1 MREFLII
8 GHKALTS
15 GNFSLNDMPGSAGR
29 MDILCRCT
37 SAALFLSHDMRRDVQ
52 VHLLL
57 LGEPGPQ
64 KIVRFDGDSLR
75 YLNPDE
81 RSSGSLIKKALEKEV
96 GDMEVKSTPGV
107 WVRHGGLGTLLD
119 EFVEKGRKI
128 VYLREDGEDI
138 RDVVGSLDDAVFIM
152 GDHNGVTE
160 EEEILIMGARATV
173 VNVGPLSLHSEH
185 CVTLINNELDRKL
198 PVSDL

>member
-15 GNFSLNDMPGSAGR
+15 GNFSLNDMPGAAGR

-57 LGEPGPQ
+57 LGEPNPQ
-64 KIVRFDGDSLR
+64 KIVRFDGENLR
-75 YLNPDE
+75 YLSPDE

-160 EEEILIMGARATV
+160 EEEKLIMDTGATV

-185 CVTLINNELDRKL
+185 CVTLINNELDRAIT
-198 PVSDL
+198 VE

>member
-1 MREFLII
+1 MRDFLII

-15 GNFSLNDMPGSAGR
+15 GNFSLNDMPGAAGR

-57 LGEPGPQ
+57 LGEPNPQ
-64 KIVRFDGDSLR
+64 KIVRFDGENLR
-75 YLNPDE
+75 YLSPDE

-160 EEEILIMGARATV
+160 EEEILIMGASATM

-185 CVTLINNELDRKL
+185 CVTLINNELDRTITGE
-198 PVSDL
+198 

>member
-15 GNFSLNDMPGSAGR
+15 GNFSLNDMPGAAGR

-57 LGEPGPQ
+57 LGEPDPQ
-64 KIVRFDGDSLR
+64 KIVRFDGENLR
-75 YLNPDE
+75 YLSPDE

-96 GDMEVKSTPGV
+96 GDIEVKSTPGV
-107 WVRHGGLGTLLD
+107 WVRHGGLGNLLD

-138 RDVVGSLDDAVFIM
+138 RNVVGSLDDAVFIM

-160 EEEILIMGARATV
+160 EEEKLIMDTGATV

-185 CVTLINNELDRKL
+185 CVTLINNELDRAIT
-198 PVSDL
+198 VE

>member
-1 MREFLII
+1 MREFLVI

-37 SAALFLSHDMRRDVQ
+37 SAALFLSHDMRRDVH

-57 LGEPGPQ
+57 LGEPNPH
-64 KIVRFDGDSLR
+64 KIVRFDGETLR

-81 RSSGSLIKKALEKEV
+81 RSSGSLIKKALEKDV
-96 GDMEVKSTPGV
+96 GELEIKSTPGV
-107 WVRHGGLGTLLD
+107 WVRHGGLDTLLN

-128 VYLREDGEDI
+128 IYLREDGDDI
-138 RDVVGSLDDAVFIM
+138 RSVAEPLNDAVFIM

-160 EEEILIMGARATV
+160 EEEKLIMSAGATV
-173 VNVGPLSLHSEH
+173 INVGPLSLHSEH
-185 CVTLINNELDRKL
+185 CITLINNELDRTIA
-198 PVSDL
+198 VE

>member
-8 GHKALTS
+8 GHKAVTS
-15 GNFSLNDMPGSAGR
+15 GNFSLNDMPGAAGR

-37 SAALFLSHDMRRDVQ
+37 SAALFLSHDMRRDVH

-57 LGEPGPQ
+57 LGEPYPQ
-64 KIVRFDGDSLR
+64 KIVRFDGESLR

-81 RSSGSLIKKALEKEV
+81 RSGGALIKKALEKEV

-119 EFVEKGRKI
+119 EFVGKGRKI

-138 RDVVGSLDDAVFIM
+138 RDIVGSLGDAVFIM

-160 EEEILIMGARATV
+160 KEEELIMSAGATV

-185 CVTLINNELDRKL
+185 CVTLINNELDRTI
-198 PVSDL
+198 VVE

>member
-1 MREFLII
+1 MRDFLII

-15 GNFSLNDMPGSAGR
+15 GNFSLNDMPGAAGR

-57 LGEPGPQ
+57 LGEPNPQ
-64 KIVRFDGDSLR
+64 KIVRFDGENLR
-75 YLNPDE
+75 YLSPDE

-160 EEEILIMGARATV
+160 EEEILIMGASATV

-185 CVTLINNELDRKL
+185 CVTLINNELDRTITGE
-198 PVSDL
+198 

>member
-37 SAALFLSHDMRRDVQ
+37 SAALFLSHDMRRNVQ

-57 LGEPGPQ
+57 LGEPDPQ
-64 KIVRFDGDSLR
+64 KIIRFDSESLR

-81 RSSGSLIKKALEKEV
+81 RSSGSLIKKALDKEV
-96 GDMEVKSTPGV
+96 GEQEVRSTPGV
-107 WVRHGGLGTLLD
+107 WVRRGGLGMLLD
-119 EFVEKGRKI
+119 EFVQKRCKI

-138 RDVVGSLDDAVFIM
+138 RDVVGTFGDAVFIM
-152 GDHNGVTE
+152 GDHNGVTKE
-160 EEEILIMGARATV
+160 EEEIIYNVGATV

-185 CVTLINNELDRKL
+185 CVTLINNELDRTIIGE
-198 PVSDL
+198 

>member
-15 GNFSLNDMPGSAGR
+15 GKFSLNDMPGAAGR

-52 VHLLL
+52 VYLLL
-57 LGEPGPQ
+57 LGEPDPQ
-64 KIVRFDGDSLR
+64 KIVRFDGETLR

-81 RSSGSLIKKALEKEV
+81 RSSGSLIKKALEKDV

-107 WVRHGGLGTLLD
+107 WVRRGGLDTLLD
-119 EFVEKGRKI
+119 DFVGKGCKI

-138 RDVVGSLDDAVFIM
+138 RNVVDSLDDAVFIM

-160 EEEILIMGARATV
+160 EEEKLIMSAGATV

-185 CVTLINNELDRKL
+185 CVTLINNELDRTITGE
-198 PVSDL
+198 

>member
-8 GHKALTS
+8 GHKAVTS
-15 GNFSLNDMPGSAGR
+15 GNFSLNDMPGAAGR

-37 SAALFLSHDMRRDVQ
+37 SAALFLSHDMRRDVH

-57 LGEPGPQ
+57 LGEPYPQ
-64 KIVRFDGDSLR
+64 KIVRFDGESLR

-81 RSSGSLIKKALEKEV
+81 RSSGALIKKALEKEV

-119 EFVEKGRKI
+119 EFVGKRRKI

-138 RDVVGSLDDAVFIM
+138 RDIVGSLGDAVFIM

-160 EEEILIMGARATV
+160 EEEALIVGAGAMV

-185 CVTLINNELDRKL
+185 CVTLINNELDRTIAG
-198 PVSDL
+198 V

>member
-8 GHKALTS
+8 GHKAVTS
-15 GNFSLNDMPGSAGR
+15 GNFSLNDMPGAAGR

-37 SAALFLSHDMRRDVQ
+37 SAALFLSHDMRRDVH

-57 LGEPGPQ
+57 LGEPYPQ
-64 KIVRFDGDSLR
+64 KIVRFDGESLR

-81 RSSGSLIKKALEKEV
+81 RSSGALIKKALEKEV

-107 WVRHGGLGTLLD
+107 WVRHGGLSTLLD
-119 EFVEKGRKI
+119 EFVGKGRKI
-128 VYLREDGEDI
+128 VYLREDGDDI
-138 RDVVGSLDDAVFIM
+138 RDVVASLDDAVFIM

-160 EEEILIMGARATV
+160 EEEELIMGAGAMV

-185 CVTLINNELDRKL
+185 CVTLINNELDRAIA
-198 PVSDL
+198 VE

>member
-1 MREFLII
+1 MRDFLII

-15 GNFSLNDMPGSAGR
+15 GNFSLNDMPGAAGR

-57 LGEPGPQ
+57 LGEPNPQ
-64 KIVRFDGDSLR
+64 KIVRFDGENLR
-75 YLNPDE
+75 YLSPDE

-138 RDVVGSLDDAVFIM
+138 RDVVSSLDDAVFIM

-160 EEEILIMGARATV
+160 EEEILIMGAGATV

-185 CVTLINNELDRKL
+185 CVTLINNELDRTITGE
-198 PVSDL
+198 

>member
-1 MREFLII
+1 MRDFLII

-15 GNFSLNDMPGSAGR
+15 GNFSLNDMPGAAGR

-57 LGEPGPQ
+57 LGEPNPQ
-64 KIVRFDGDSLR
+64 KIVRFDGENLR
-75 YLNPDE
+75 YLSPDE

-128 VYLREDGEDI
+128 VYLHEDGEDI
-138 RDVVGSLDDAVFIM
+138 RNVVSSLDDAVFIM

-160 EEEILIMGARATV
+160 EEEKLIMDADATV

-185 CVTLINNELDRKL
+185 CVTLINNELDRTITGE
-198 PVSDL
+198 

>member
-1 MREFLII
+1 MRDFLII

-15 GNFSLNDMPGSAGR
+15 GNFSLNDMPGAAGR

-57 LGEPGPQ
+57 LGEPNPQ
-64 KIVRFDGDSLR
+64 KIVRFDGENLR
-75 YLNPDE
+75 YLSPDE

-96 GDMEVKSTPGV
+96 GDIEVKSTPGV

-119 EFVEKGRKI
+119 EFVEKDRKF
-128 VYLREDGEDI
+128 VYLSDDGEDI

-160 EEEILIMGARATV
+160 EEEILIMGAGATV

-185 CVTLINNELDRKL
+185 CVTLINNELDRTITGE
-198 PVSDL
+198 

>member
-1 MREFLII
+1 MRDFLII

-15 GNFSLNDMPGSAGR
+15 GNFSLNDMPGAAGR

-57 LGEPGPQ
+57 LGEPNPQ
-64 KIVRFDGDSLR
+64 KIVRFDGENLR
-75 YLNPDE
+75 YLSPDE

-160 EEEILIMGARATV
+160 EEEILIMGAGATV

-185 CVTLINNELDRKL
+185 CVTLINNELDRTITGE
-198 PVSDL
+198 

>member
-1 MREFLII
+1 MRDFLII

-15 GNFSLNDMPGSAGR
+15 GNFSLNDMPGAAGR

-57 LGEPGPQ
+57 LGEPNPQ
-64 KIVRFDGDSLR
+64 KIVRFDGENLR
-75 YLNPDE
+75 YLSPDE

-107 WVRHGGLGTLLD
+107 WVRHSGLGTLLD

-160 EEEILIMGARATV
+160 EEEILIMGAGATV

-185 CVTLINNELDRKL
+185 CVTLINNELDRTITGE
-198 PVSDL
+198 

>member
-57 LGEPGPQ
+57 LGEPDPQ
-64 KIVRFDGDSLR
+64 KIVRFDGESLR

-81 RSSGSLIKKALEKEV
+81 RSSGSLIKKALDREV
-96 GDMEVKSTPGV
+96 GEQEIRSTPGV
-107 WVRHGGLGTLLD
+107 WVRRGELGMLLD
-119 EFVEKGRKI
+119 EFVKKGRKI
-128 VYLREDGEDI
+128 VYLREDGQDI
-138 RDVVGSLDDAVFIM
+138 RAVAGTFDDAVFIM
-152 GDHNGVTE
+152 GDHNGVTGE
-160 EEEILIMGARATV
+160 EEEIILNVGATV

-185 CVTLINNELDRKL
+185 CVTLINNELDRTIAG
-198 PVSDL
+198 D

>member
-57 LGEPGPQ
+57 LGEPDPQ
-64 KIVRFDGDSLR
+64 KIIRFDGESLR
-75 YLNPDE
+75 YLYPDE
-81 RSSGSLIKKALEKEV
+81 RSSGSLIKKALDKEV
-96 GDMEVKSTPGV
+96 GEQEIRSTPGV
-107 WVRHGGLGTLLD
+107 WVRRGGLAMLLD
-119 EFVEKGRKI
+119 EFVEKRCKI

-138 RDVVGSLDDAVFIM
+138 RNIAGTFNDAVFIM
-152 GDHNGVTE
+152 GDHNGVTKE
-160 EEEILIMGARATV
+160 EEEIISNVGATV
-173 VNVGPLSLHSEH
+173 VIVGPISLLSEH
-185 CVTLINNELDRKL
+185 CVTLINNELDRIII
-198 PVSDL
+198 SE

>member
-8 GHKALTS
+8 GHKAVTS
-15 GNFSLNDMPGSAGR
+15 GNFSLNDMPGAAGR

-57 LGEPGPQ
+57 LGEPDPQ
-64 KIVRFDGDSLR
+64 KIVRFDGENLR
-75 YLNPDE
+75 YLSPDE

-96 GDMEVKSTPGV
+96 GDIEVKSTPGV
-107 WVRHGGLGTLLD
+107 WVRHGGLGNLLD
-119 EFVEKGRKI
+119 EFVEKGRNI

-138 RDVVGSLDDAVFIM
+138 RNVVGSLDDAVFIM

-160 EEEILIMGARATV
+160 EEEKLIIDVGATV
-173 VNVGPLSLHSEH
+173 VNVGPLSIHSEH
-185 CVTLINNELDRKL
+185 CVTLINNELDRAIT
-198 PVSDL
+198 VE

>member
-1 MREFLII
+1 MRDFLII

-15 GNFSLNDMPGSAGR
+15 GNFSLNDMPGAAGR

-57 LGEPGPQ
+57 LGEPNPQ
-64 KIVRFDGDSLR
+64 KIVRFDGKNLR
-75 YLNPDE
+75 YLSPDE
-81 RSSGSLIKKALEKEV
+81 RSSGSLIKKALDKEV

-160 EEEILIMGARATV
+160 EEEILIMGASATM

-185 CVTLINNELDRKL
+185 CVTLINNELDRTITGE
-198 PVSDL
+198 

>member
-15 GNFSLNDMPGSAGR
+15 GKFSLNDMPGAAGR

-52 VHLLL
+52 VYLLL
-57 LGEPGPQ
+57 LGEPDPQ
-64 KIVRFDGDSLR
+64 KIVRFDGETLR

-81 RSSGSLIKKALEKEV
+81 RSSGSLIKKALEKDV

-107 WVRHGGLGTLLD
+107 WVRRGGLDTLLD
-119 EFVEKGRKI
+119 EFVGKGRKI

-138 RDVVGSLDDAVFIM
+138 RNVVDSLDDAVFIM

-160 EEEILIMGARATV
+160 EEEKLIMSAGATV

-185 CVTLINNELDRKL
+185 CVTLINNELDRTITGE
-198 PVSDL
+198 

>member
-1 MREFLII
+1 MRDFLII

-15 GNFSLNDMPGSAGR
+15 GNFSLNDMPGAAGR

-57 LGEPGPQ
+57 LGEPNPQ
-64 KIVRFDGDSLR
+64 KIVRFDGENLR
-75 YLNPDE
+75 YLSPDE

-160 EEEILIMGARATV
+160 EEEKLIMDAGATV

-185 CVTLINNELDRKL
+185 CVTLINNELDRTITGE
-198 PVSDL
+198 

>member
-15 GNFSLNDMPGSAGR
+15 GNFTLNDMPGSAGR

-57 LGEPGPQ
+57 LGEPDPP
-64 KIVRFDGDSLR
+64 KVIRFDGENLR
-75 YLNPDE
+75 YLYPDE
-81 RSSGSLIKKALEKEV
+81 RSSGSLIKKALDKKVGEQEV
-96 GDMEVKSTPGV
+96 RSTPGV
-107 WVRHGGLGTLLD
+107 WVRRVGLGMLLD

-138 RDVVGSLDDAVFIM
+138 RDVVGTFDNAVFIM

-160 EEEILIMGARATV
+160 EEEEIILSAGATIT
-173 VNVGPLSLHSEH
+173 NVGPLSLHSEH
-185 CVTLINNELDRKL
+185 CVTLINNELDRTIAG
-198 PVSDL
+198 V

>member
-8 GHKALTS
+8 GHKTLTS

-57 LGEPGPQ
+57 LGEPNPH
-64 KIVRFDGDSLR
+64 KIVRFDGESLR
-75 YLNPDE
+75 YLSPDE
-81 RSSGSLIKKALEKEV
+81 RSSGSLIKKALEKDV
-96 GDMEVKSTPGV
+96 GDLEVKSTPGV

-138 RDVVGSLDDAVFIM
+138 RDVVGSLDNAVFIM

-160 EEEILIMGARATV
+160 EEEILIMGAGATV

>member
-15 GNFSLNDMPGSAGR
+15 GNFSLNDMPGAAGR

-57 LGEPGPQ
+57 LGEPYPQ
-64 KIVRFDGDSLR
+64 KIVRFDGESLR

-81 RSSGSLIKKALEKEV
+81 RSSGSLIKKALEKDV
-96 GDMEVKSTPGV
+96 GDLEVKSTPGV

-138 RDVVGSLDDAVFIM
+138 RNVADSLDDAVFIM

-160 EEEILIMGARATV
+160 EEEKLIMDTGATV

-185 CVTLINNELDRKL
+185 CVTLINNELDRAIT
-198 PVSDL
+198 VE

>member
-1 MREFLII
+1 MRDFLII

-15 GNFSLNDMPGSAGR
+15 GNFSLNDMPGAAGR

-57 LGEPGPQ
+57 LGEPNPQ
-64 KIVRFDGDSLR
+64 KIVRFDGENLR
-75 YLNPDE
+75 YLSPDE

-128 VYLREDGEDI
+128 VYLREDGDDI

-160 EEEILIMGARATV
+160 EEEILIMGAGATV

-185 CVTLINNELDRKL
+185 CVTLINNELDRTITGE
-198 PVSDL
+198 

>member
-1 MREFLII
+1 MRDFLII

-15 GNFSLNDMPGSAGR
+15 GNFSLNDMPGAAGR

-57 LGEPGPQ
+57 LGEPNPQ
-64 KIVRFDGDSLR
+64 KIVRFDGENLR
-75 YLNPDE
+75 YLSPDE

-96 GDMEVKSTPGV
+96 GDIEVKSTPGV

-138 RDVVGSLDDAVFIM
+138 RDVVGSLDDTVFIM

-160 EEEILIMGARATV
+160 EEEILIMGAGATV

-185 CVTLINNELDRKL
+185 CVTLINNELDRTITGE
-198 PVSDL
+198 